1 MSFQDLSATEIAQKA
16 QVLLVE
22 TFNVAKEKMHAEA
35 SLSDEL
41 DVDSIDM
48 IELLSSLND
57 EFSLDLTPFDFEGC
71 QTLGQFLQR
80 LVESQSKAP

>member
-1 MSFQDLSATEIAQKA
+1 MTFEELCATEIAQRA
-16 QVLLVE
+16 QTLLVE
-22 TFNVAKEKMHAEA
+22 TFHVAKEKMQAEA

-48 IELLSSLND
+48 IELLSTLND
-57 EFSLDLTPFDFEGC
+57 ELSLDLTPFDFEGC

-80 LVESQSKAP
+80 LVESQSNTQ

>member
-1 MSFQDLSATEIAQKA
+1 MTFQELCATAIAKRA
-16 QVLLVE
+16 QALLVE
-22 TFNVAKEKMHAEA
+22 TFHVAKDKMHAEA

-41 DVDSIDM
+41 DVDSIDV
-48 IELLSSLND
+48 IELLSTLND

-80 LVESQSKAP
+80 LVEAQSNTQ